1 VGGAGR
7 GEEAPTA
14 RAVAAG
20 AYSPG
25 VASLKPAYLVHG
37 DDHGR
42 IAERRARLRALA
54 ESVSGAAGVEVLEGE
69 AATPDA
75 AAAAL
80 SAMTLTPGHRVVVVD
95 GAERWKEADLDELDA
110 ALARMPPETTV
121 AFFAREDARA
131 KAPQRLHEAVTRAG
145 GDVAGEHTVKPW
157 ELPRWVAARARELG
171 LEPDAGAAKALVARV
186 GERQQR
192 LLRELEKLALS
203 LGPGAAVGAEDLD
216 HLTASSA
223 ERRSW
228 TLADALVARDGPAAT
243 RVYLELRAQGER
255 LTGLLFQMA
264 RRVRD
269 ALDVAEKLDAGES
282 PAQVR
287 RGLRMPPK
295 AAERFVADVQRTDR
309 DALRRALEHLA
320 DLELDSRQLREG
332 PQDTAALRTLLR
344 VAAAR

>member
-1 VGGAGR
+1 MA
-7 GEEAPTA
+7 
-14 RAVAAG
+14 
-20 AYSPG
+20 
-25 VASLKPAYLVHG
+25 LKPAYLVHG

-54 ESVSGAAGVEVLEGE
+54 EAQSGAAGFEVLEGE
-69 AATPDA
+69 AATPQA

-80 SAMTLTPGHRVVVVD
+80 SAMTLGTDHRFVVVD
-95 GAERWKEADLDELDA
+95 GAERWKEGDLDELEAVLA
-110 ALARMPPETTV
+110 AMPPDTTV
-121 AFFAREDARA
+121 AFFAREEGRA
-131 KAPQRLHEAVTRAG
+131 KVPERLHDAVRQAG
-145 GDVAGEHTVKPW
+145 GDVAAEQTVKPW
-157 ELPRWVAARARELG
+157 ELPKWVAARARDLG

-203 LGPGAAVGAEDLD
+203 LGPGAALATGELD
-216 HLTASSA
+216 ELTASSA

-228 TLADALVARDGPAAT
+228 SLADALVARDGAAAT
-243 RVYLELRAQGER
+243 RLYLELRAQGER

-264 RRVRD
+264 RRVRE
-269 ALDVAEKLDAGES
+269 ALDVAERLEQGES
-282 PAQVR
+282 AAQVR

-295 AAERFVADVQRTDR
+295 AAERFIADVQRTDR

-320 DLELDSRQLREG
+320 DLELDSRQMREG